1 MIASDI
7 IDRTRR
13 RLDDEVQPYLWG
25 TTELV
30 DYLND
35 SMDELLDKTQMMR
48 DDTTS
53 AICRIELAANT
64 SKYDMDS
71 RIITITSA
79 RVGTFPPLS
88 IYDAQDMDIKA
99 YFWREVDMPSTD
111 APIIIIPDYENG
123 KLVIYPFYNDE
134 FEVVGS
140 SNITFTLA
148 TSTISKTSGLST
160 LSLSAGD
167 RFIVTGTTSNN
178 ITCTVVSA
186 SDTAIVVSESLINE
200 NNTSAVLD
208 KVLET
213 LSLTVERRVIT
224 EISPSVLSATPG
236 IPSRYHRSLVYGI
249 TSRAY
254 GKRDVE
260 TYDQKRQLDERALW
274 QDAIDDAKENTILLR
289 GGAGICT
296 PHEGTL

>member
-7 IDRTRR
+7 IDRARR
-13 RLDDEVQPYLWG
+13 RLDDKVEPYAWD

-35 SMDELLDKTQMMR
+35 SIDDFLDKTQMVR
-48 DDTTS
+48 DDSTS
-53 AICRIELAANT
+53 SICSIELAANI
-64 SKYDMDS
+64 SKYNMDA

-88 IYDAQDMDIKA
+88 IYDAQDMDIKI

-111 APIIIIPDYENG
+111 APIIIIPDYESG
-123 KLVIYPFYNDE
+123 KLVIYPFYNNE
-134 FEVVGS
+134 FEVIGS
-140 SNITFTLA
+140 SNITFTAA
-148 TSTISKTSGLST
+148 TSKITKTSGLSD
-160 LSLSAGD
+160 LSLLAGD
-167 RFIVTGTTSNN
+167 RFIITETVSNN
-178 ITCTVVSA
+178 GTYTVVA
-186 SDTAIVVSESLINE
+186 AGDTEITVSEVLTNE
-200 NNTSAVLD
+200 SNTSAVLD

-213 LSLTVERRVIT
+213 LLLTVERRVIT
-224 EISPSVLSATPG
+224 EISPSVLSVTPG
-236 IPSRYHRSLVYGI
+236 VPSRYHRSLVYGI

-254 GKRDVE
+254 GKRDIE
-260 TYDQKRQLDERALW
+260 TYDLKRQLDERALW